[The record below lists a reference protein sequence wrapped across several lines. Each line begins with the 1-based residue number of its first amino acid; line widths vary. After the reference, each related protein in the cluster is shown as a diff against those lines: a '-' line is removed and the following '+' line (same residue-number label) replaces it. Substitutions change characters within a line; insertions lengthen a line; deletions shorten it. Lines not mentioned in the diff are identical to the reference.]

1 HARPRTVLPR
11 LQVLVERKSRRSSRD
26 LRPAGR
32 RRGHC
37 VYELERGHPSHSV
50 ACPCRGKRRK
60 PLPRVHLRQDRL
72 RERRVCAPLC
82 YALRGAGARRDG
94 SPAGRV
100 THCHSRLLSHR
111 HNTLYSPENS
121 EALKGFTSG
130 SPAYPSLPNPNS
142 CSTVAKSEKWSY
154 VS

>member
-60 PLPRVHLRQDRL
+60 PLPVSTFVKTGFESAVSVPRSATHFAVQ
-72 RERRVCAPLC
+72 
-82 YALRGAGARRDG
+82 ALDATG
-94 SPAGRV
+94 
-100 THCHSRLLSHR
+100 RLLGV
-111 HNTLYSPENS
+111 SPTVT
-121 EALKGFTSG
+121 AG
-130 SPAYPSLPNPNS
+130 S
-142 CSTVAKSEKWSY
+142 
-154 VS
+154 